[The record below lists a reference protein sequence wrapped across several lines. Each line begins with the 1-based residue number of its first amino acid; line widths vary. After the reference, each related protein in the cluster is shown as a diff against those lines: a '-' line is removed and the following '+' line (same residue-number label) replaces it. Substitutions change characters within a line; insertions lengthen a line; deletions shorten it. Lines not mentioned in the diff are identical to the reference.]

1 MQIYKN
7 LIWFSALLIIG
18 EGLVLSGFEFI
29 PINAKDSRVLGES
42 TNIWLEGIENQLF
55 PASYYLA
62 RSDNSL
68 QTDDSLQDQENQ
80 NQGNNKETAQDEPQ
94 ETLDQSTKS
103 GQTDLKQMIEFL
115 NVPSDNELSII
126 KHGSGDL
133 DAISTLIDKNKRVYL
148 KGIKN
153 ELDKISQGLDY

>member
-18 EGLVLSGFEFI
+18 EGLVLSGFKFI

-42 TNIWLEGIENQLF
+42 TNLWLEGIENQLF

-62 RSDNSL
+62 PSDDGL
-68 QTDDSLQDQENQ
+68 QTDESLQNQEVNAAAQ
-80 NQGNNKETAQDEPQ
+80 NDHAK
-94 ETLDQSTKS
+94 KS
-103 GQTDLKQMIEFL
+103 DLTQMIEFL
-115 NVPSDNELSII
+115 NVPSDNELSI
-126 KHGSGDL
+126 KTRQGSGDL